1 MKGFAFLLLGIIVTG
16 CTQASHTPLKAD
28 EMFSGLIDTEIS
40 CADFPED
47 TCAIQSE
54 FQELADRAFAKS
66 TPEDPQHFVS
76 ILDIGQDALLARLH
90 LIRAAKKS
98 IDLQTYI
105 WANDEVGQLVFHE
118 LMEAARR
125 GVKVRLIVDQ
135 VTITEDPVLL
145 ARLATAHKNLEISFY
160 NPTFSRGKTTPLT
173 LTTGALFSFRKINQR
188 MHNKVLIIDERIGI
202 VGGRN
207 IENKYYDYSPEYNF
221 KDRDVIVIG
230 PAVTQMGEFFER
242 YWSNEVVVKAFH
254 LIDVGQEIKKLQ
266 SGSEPTLMDKPDRA
280 FFSDIDSL
288 ANDYSL
294 FKERPA
300 MRPLPI
306 SRVKYTADL
315 PGKPTT
321 EEFENY
327 EDSSA
332 VLREIMTA
340 ARKSITIQTPYF
352 VLSRTALKKLKKMR
366 KENPDLQMTVS
377 SNSLASTDLFMIYAI
392 TFKQKRKIIKNLKM
406 NLHEFKPFPES
417 VREYIP
423 RYDQLL
429 ADYQSERYDDPLN
442 ENVERIP
449 VHQKGPRIGMHAKSI
464 VVDSTIAIIGSHNFD
479 PRSISINTES
489 AVIIWD
495 EGIAR
500 DLEQNIL
507 VDIEPQNSWVI
518 AKRQKVP
525 LIGHFSEAMGSIFQM
540 LPVFDIWPFRYSTN
554 YQLREEMEPLPA
566 SHPDF
571 YKHYE
576 NVGQFPE
583 VNMSVKS
590 IQTRMFKAFGGF
602 AAPLM

>member
-16 CTQASHTPLKAD
+16 CMQASHVPPKAD

-40 CADFPED
+40 CADFPND

-54 FQELADRAFAKS
+54 FHDLADSAFARS
-66 TPEDPQHFVS
+66 TPENPQHFVS
-76 ILDIGQDALLARLH
+76 ILNIGQDALLARLH

-118 LMEAARR
+118 LLEAARR

-135 VTITEDPVLL
+135 VTVTEDPVVL

-160 NPTFSRGKTTPLT
+160 NPTFSRGQTTPLT
-173 LTTGALFSFRKINQR
+173 LTTGTLFSFRKINQR

-202 VGGRN
+202 AGGRN

-242 YWSNEVVVKAFH
+242 YWGDEVVVKAFH
-254 LIDVGQEIKKLQ
+254 LIDVGQEIKKLS

-280 FFSDIDSL
+280 FFADIDSR

-294 FKERPA
+294 IKERPA
-300 MRPLPI
+300 MRPLPV

-315 PGKPTT
+315 PGKPTA
-321 EEFENY
+321 EEIENY

-332 VLREIMTA
+332 ALREIVTA
-340 ARKSITIQTPYF
+340 ARRSITIQTPYLI
-352 VLSRTALKKLKKMR
+352 LSRTALKKLKEMR
-366 KENPDLQMTVS
+366 RENPELQMTVS

-392 TFKQKRKIIKNLKM
+392 TFKQKRKIIKNLKID
-406 NLHEFKPFPES
+406 LYEFKPFPES

-429 ADYQSERYDDPLN
+429 ADYHSKGFDGPSYEHEELM
-442 ENVERIP
+442 P

-464 VVDSTIAIIGSHNFD
+464 VVDSEIAIIGSHNFD

-489 AVIIWD
+489 AVIIRD
-495 EGIAR
+495 EGIGR

-507 VDIEPQNSWVI
+507 IDIEHRNSWII

-525 LIGHFSEAMGSIFQM
+525 LVGHFSEVMGSISQM
-540 LPVFDIWPFRYSTN
+540 LPVFDIWPFRYSTS

-576 NVGQFPE
+576 SVGQFPE
-583 VNMSVKS
+583 VNMLVKG
-590 IQTRMFKAFGGF
+590 IQTRLFKAFGGF
-602 AAPLM
+602 TAPLM